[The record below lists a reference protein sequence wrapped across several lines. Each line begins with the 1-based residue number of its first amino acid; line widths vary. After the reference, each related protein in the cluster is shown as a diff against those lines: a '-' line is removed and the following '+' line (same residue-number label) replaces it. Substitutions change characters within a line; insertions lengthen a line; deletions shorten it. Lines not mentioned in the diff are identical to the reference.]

1 MIKSTTL
8 TSLMRTVWEI
18 YQAALAAVTRAARAT
33 WQRVRVSHW
42 IGSSLTNFRDFALR
56 YWPAIAVL
64 AVLVLALAGYAA
76 WPRMTATT
84 TTASTSWSRV
94 CVGGVSYL
102 QFTSGA
108 SVEWTPAGK
117 VKTCSEPGK

>member
-1 MIKSTTL
+1 MINTTTL
-8 TSLMRTVWEI
+8 TSLM
-18 YQAALAAVTRAARAT
+18 
-33 WQRVRVSHW
+33 
-42 IGSSLTNFRDFALR
+42 TNSRDFALR

-64 AVLVLALAGYAA
+64 AAVVVLALAGYAV

-84 TTASTSWSRV
+84 ATASIGWSRV

-117 VKTCSEPGK
+117 VKACGEPGK

>member
-1 MIKSTTL
+1 MINTPTL
-8 TSLMRTVWEI
+8 TSLM
-18 YQAALAAVTRAARAT
+18 
-33 WQRVRVSHW
+33 
-42 IGSSLTNFRDFALR
+42 TNSRDFALR
-56 YWPAIAVL
+56 YWPAIAVV

-76 WPRMTATT
+76 WPRMTATSA
-84 TTASTSWSRV
+84 TAATAFSGWSRV

-117 VKTCSEPGK
+117 VKTCGEPAK

>member
-1 MIKSTTL
+1 MINTPTL
-8 TSLMRTVWEI
+8 TSLMTV
-18 YQAALAAVTRAARAT
+18 
-33 WQRVRVSHW
+33 S
-42 IGSSLTNFRDFALR
+42 RDFALR

-64 AVLVLALAGYAA
+64 AVLVMALASYAA

-84 TTASTSWSRV
+84 ATAATTSNGWSRV

-117 VKTCSEPGK
+117 VKTCTEPSK